1 MCGVVWIDRC
11 SFSSWAR
18 LRFKLTLSGTA
29 LAVKGMHGARL
40 VLLLMWLAFFET
52 GWRDPLIASKCFCF
66 ARCVLFWSLFFF
78 VFLIFFVC
86 RFVFARSASA
96 VSWHYLFVELVQ
108 STAPGKGF
116 DMREVFFFFF
126 FFRLLFWSKTVD
138 WRVTVI
144 HSFMLTTS
152 FFGSLQL
159 RIILTSAAFFMRDYL
174 LRVYE
179 IGRKVFFFFLL
190 NKLCSFLPV
199 NRGIRAGSSRSES
212 RRGTQISFPLVEG
225 RSCENFRLRYY

>member
-1 MCGVVWIDRC
+1 MPSHGLFGVHMCGVVWIDRC

-126 FFRLLFWSKTVD
+126 FSSPILVENCWLTSDCHSFIHAHDVLFRL
-138 WRVTVI
+138 VTVTYHTYKCGLFYAGLFASSI
-144 HSFMLTTS
+144 WNWSQS
-152 FFGSLQL
+152 
-159 RIILTSAAFFMRDYL
+159 
-174 LRVYE
+174 
-179 IGRKVFFFFLL
+179 VFFFF
-190 NKLCSFLPV
+190 
-199 NRGIRAGSSRSES
+199 A
-212 RRGTQISFPLVEG
+212 
-225 RSCENFRLRYY
+225 